1 MKLHGNSK
9 SAIGDC
15 MSWWIWPTT
24 ADVGIRVFSSSKS
37 VLFDDSI
44 IGMQNIVFSEY
55 IPNRYDGLVI
65 GEIQWKHEFDRSL
78 DRMLVRILEEVIY
91 FSEVEN
97 KWIIQSKSMISDNQ
111 ISIVFTYVDSNVTQ
125 RDVEIKAI
133 TRHSLD
139 ARKLTKDESIQAIEG
154 IPEMVGPGWFASI
167 VFDL

>member
-1 MKLHGNSK
+1 
-9 SAIGDC
+9 

-24 ADVGIRVFSSSKS
+24 ADVGIRVFSSSES
-37 VLFDDSI
+37 ALIDEAI
-44 IGMQNIVFSEY
+44 IGMQNIDFSEY
-55 IPNRYDGLVI
+55 IPNRFDGLVI
-65 GEIQWKHEFDRSL
+65 GEIQWKHEIDRSL
-78 DRMLVRILEEVIY
+78 DRMLVRVLEEVLY

-97 KWIIQSKSMISDNQ
+97 KWIIQSKSMITDNQ
-111 ISIVFTYVDSNVTQ
+111 ISVVFTYIDSREIV

-139 ARKLTKDESIQAIEG
+139 ARKLSKNESIESIDG

>member
-1 MKLHGNSK
+1 
-9 SAIGDC
+9 

-24 ADVGIRVFSSSKS
+24 ADVGIRVFSSSES
-37 VLFDDSI
+37 ALIDEAI

-55 IPNRYDGLVI
+55 IPNRFDELVI
-65 GEIQWKHEFDRSL
+65 GEIQWKHEIDRSL
-78 DRMLVRILEEVIY
+78 DRMLVRVLEEVLY

-97 KWIIQSKSMISDNQ
+97 KWIIQSKSMITDNQ
-111 ISIVFTYVDSNVTQ
+111 ISVVFTYIDSSEIV

-139 ARKLTKDESIQAIEG
+139 ARKLSKNESIESIDG